1 MMTTTTTT
9 TMAMVMGA
17 AVTRV
22 CAGGWAG
29 NSIGAGGAEHLAG
42 ALRVNATLTD
52 LDLGGKWC
60 REGGG
65 VREGRWR
72 GGRICVWR
80 ARRARVQGYVCA
92 VEGRRDV
99 VH

>member
-1 MMTTTTTT
+1 M
-9 TMAMVMGA
+9 
-17 AVTRV
+17 R
-22 CAGGWAG
+22 GGWAVNG
-29 NSIGAGGAEHLAG
+29 IGAGGAEHLAG
-42 ALRVNATLTD
+42 ALRENATLTD
-52 LDLGGKWC
+52 PCPGCKWC

-72 GGRICVWR
+72 GGHICVRR